1 MILLTLLTMLFIGIV
16 IVVIVVIIGLGITG
30 IAGIIVFGDV
40 IVCVGLIIALIRH
53 LIKRKK

>member
-1 MILLTLLTMLFIGIV
+1 MILLTLLALLLIGAAM
-16 IVVIVVIIGLGITG
+16 VVIIGLGITG
-30 IAGIIVFGDV
+30 IAGAIVFGDV